1 VDVGYER
8 FLAPEIFFN
17 PEIYSSDFL
26 TPLPEIVDSTIQSS
40 PIDVRRGLY
49 KVCSRIFL
57 LLHAFVNGF
66 LMQNIVLSGGS
77 TMYQHFGQRLKRDL
91 KLLVDRRL
99 EAGVIASGSALKVG
113 AYSGLLALHLSH
125 GDSRPVLMSMS
136 FPINASDTQYGSVVL
151 SLRLS

>member
-8 FLAPEIFFN
+8 FLAPEMFFN

-26 TPLPEIVDSTIQSS
+26 TPLPEIVDSTIQAS

-49 KVCSRIFL
+49 KVRSSIYSFSL
-57 LLHAFVNGF
+57 LLKAFV
-66 LMQNIVLSGGS
+66 QNIVLSGGS

-99 EAGVIASGSALKVG
+99 EASEVSSGSAQKVG
-113 AYSGLLALHLSH
+113 AHNRL
-125 GDSRPVLMSMS
+125 
-136 FPINASDTQYGSVVL
+136 T
-151 SLRLS
+151 SLR